1 MPLPCLSTLHLCSLD
16 RGVGR
21 DELCGSSA
29 AAGVALRRGG
39 CPRALLSPSSQDA
52 AHGRQEPEAA
62 PHGGSGAPRAPT
74 ASPGPGTVPAAAPLP
89 GTRGRMALRS
99 IKPENARG
107 RQRRAGDA
115 ASAARRA
122 AAGVAVGAAAAA
134 APAPT
139 GRQPPGT
146 CCQSSNTKCCIQEH
160 PDAEISS
167 PLPSLNN
174 QNVTVVPAP
183 HQPPSNANQPKDFLR
198 CLPSHLAMSILGLLD
213 QKSLKAC
220 AAVNR
225 FWAFLARAVEKERVC
240 QSMVQEK
247 IQYLQGL
254 CPRGAVPNYAKVVKV
269 IIPQLGEEGEVT
281 PVKDNDSESQV
292 KVGWKEEEDNLQ
304 AAYHDI
310 KTDTVQLEERN
321 VFCSC
326 YNIRV
331 LLQQTDRSR
340 VIHYDGGHLVAI
352 GSADRQVRLFDMSE
366 MREVPPLLSGHA
378 GSIKALFLQEKK
390 GFLLST
396 GYDLSIRYW
405 DLQSGDCLKI
415 FYGHRMTVTCLD
427 LHGEHF
433 VSGARDGTLKVWN
446 LALGK
451 CLRTL
456 RHGSPV
462 LAAKMGGQHII
473 SGGER
478 GMVKVW
484 NADTGALIK
493 TLQGHQGPV
502 KCLTFDQWHLV
513 TGSSDGYVM
522 GWSMLGKLKR
532 CLIAFRH
539 PKEVLSL
546 EFLYL
551 RVISGCADGKIR
563 VFNYL
568 TGSCLKVLTASGGGD
583 PVCSFCVAEGRMVI
597 NTPSSLLLYEFEEVW
612 WDYTLGTD
620 REMGKNKKCLGNYR
634 AKWLQLQQSQD
645 GLDQLHRLTGET
657 QGAKP
662 KHDVWVSKDAARPE
676 AAWKQQKRK
685 NSSCSIS
692 PYKFLLTVSML
703 QKTRKAAQGS
713 PGVKNTAR
721 GRESGKLSEQS
732 SLVSPWKSPRKAS
745 LGSPWRLPR
754 EHQHHRPGEE
764 WSHKTSLLSR
774 RDQAAQLQ
782 PVKPHSGSSTVTRFS
797 VPFETKMLQLKL
809 EHSLYGPAVK
819 SSIPPPSVVRPKTCG
834 LLRGEKAPSE
844 QSDVSPL
851 PEDEAELNDPF
862 MASSKLIKSTRV
874 IMAQMPNEATS
885 RRKSVFCPC
894 AGDLSHSSCEFRLL
908 TGKQEEENVAAAA
921 AEYQAHQAKLRED
934 QQRARRRAWLRKV
947 KGLPTDSFTGE
958 GKTAAP
964 ELGSKTFN

>member
-1 MPLPCLSTLHLCSLD
+1 
-16 RGVGR
+16 
-21 DELCGSSA
+21 
-29 AAGVALRRGG
+29 
-39 CPRALLSPSSQDA
+39 
-52 AHGRQEPEAA
+52 
-62 PHGGSGAPRAPT
+62 
-74 ASPGPGTVPAAAPLP
+74 
-89 GTRGRMALRS
+89 
-99 IKPENARG
+99 
-107 RQRRAGDA
+107 
-115 ASAARRA
+115 
-122 AAGVAVGAAAAA
+122 
-134 APAPT
+134 
-139 GRQPPGT
+139 
-146 CCQSSNTKCCIQEH
+146 
-160 PDAEISS
+160 
-167 PLPSLNN
+167 
-174 QNVTVVPAP
+174 
-183 HQPPSNANQPKDFLR
+183 
-198 CLPSHLAMSILGLLD
+198 GLLD

-240 QSMVQEK
+240 QSMVQQK

-254 CPRGAVPNYAKVVKV
+254 CPRGAVPNYAKIVEVT
-269 IIPQLGEEGEVT
+269 IPQLDEEGEVT
-281 PVKDNDSESQV
+281 KVKDNDLESQV

-321 VFCSC
+321 VFCGC

-331 LLQQTDRSR
+331 LLHQTDRSR
-340 VIHYDGGHLVAI
+340 VIHYDGGDLVAI

-378 GSIKALFLQEKK
+378 GSIKALFLNEKK

-396 GYDLSIRYW
+396 SFDLSIRYW
-405 DLQSGDCLKI
+405 DIQSGACLKI
-415 FYGHRMTVTCLD
+415 FYGHHATVTCLD
-427 LHGEHF
+427 LHEEHF
-433 VSGARDGTLKVWN
+433 VSGARDGTLKVWD
-446 LALGK
+446 LELGK

-456 RHGSPV
+456 KHGSPV
-462 LAAKMGGQHII
+462 WAAKMDGQHIV
-473 SGGER
+473 SGCER

-484 NADTGALIK
+484 SADTGALTK
-493 TLQGHQGPV
+493 TLEGHQGPV

-568 TGSCLKVLTASGGGD
+568 TGSCLKVLTASGRGD
-583 PVCSFCVAEGRMVI
+583 PVSSFCVAEDRMVI
-597 NTPSSLLLYEFEEVW
+597 NTPTSLLLYEFEDVF

-620 REMGKNKKCLGNYR
+620 REMMGKNKKCLGHYR
-634 AKWLQLQQSQD
+634 RKWLQLQQTQD

-657 QGAKP
+657 QGTEQSPKTCGAPRKHYTTNNDPKPILDFNCTLLFLEADAQP
-662 KHDVWVSKDAARPE
+662 KHSVYFWGPKDAARPE
-676 AAWKQQKRK
+676 ATWKQQKRK
-685 NSSCSIS
+685 NSPCSIS

-703 QKTRKAAQGS
+703 QNARKAAQGS
-713 PGVKNTAR
+713 SGTKNTAR
-721 GRESGKLSEQS
+721 GKESWKLPGQS
-732 SLVSPWKSPRKAS
+732 SLGYPWKLSRQTS

-754 EHQHHRPGEE
+754 EHQQHRPGEVQ
-764 WSHKTSLLSR
+764 SYKTSLLSR
-774 RDQAAQLQ
+774 KDQAVQLQ
-782 PVKPHSGSSTVTRFS
+782 PVKPHSGSLTVTRFS

-809 EHSLYGPAVK
+809 DNSLYGPAVK

-834 LLRGEKAPSE
+834 LLRGKKAPSYQGE
-844 QSDVSPL
+844 VAPL
-851 PEDEAELNDPF
+851 PEDEVQFIDPF

-885 RRKSVFCPC
+885 RRKSVFCPY
-894 AGDLSHSSCEFRLL
+894 ATDLSHSSCEFRLL
-908 TGKQEEENVAAAA
+908 TGKQEEQNVAAAA
-921 AEYQAHQAKLRED
+921 AQYQAHQAKLRED
-934 QQRARRRAWLRKV
+934 QQRARRRAWLRKI
-947 KGLPTDSFTGE
+947 KGLPIGSFTGE

-964 ELGSKTFN
+964 ELGSKTFL